1 MVQTFLDKRRAL
13 VFSLTRFHEN
23 GRILVTKLNE
33 NFSFLAVDR
42 TKKKSILTEFNNRI
56 YPLIDVT
63 RSIIQFYLFKTIV
76 IIGFLLFI
84 FYSFNGFRSFA
95 RPRNFFHR
103 QRIHQRFSFGFKVDQ
118 RSQSRRIIVPG
129 KQRRG
134 MCCSAVSP
142 KSRGLLVYKR
152 QLI

>member
-1 MVQTFLDKRRAL
+1 MVQTFLDERRAL

-23 GRILVTKLNE
+23 DRILVTKLNE
-33 NFSFLAVDR
+33 NFSFFAVDR
-42 TKKKSILTEFNNRI
+42 TKKQSILMEFNHRI

-63 RSIIQFYLFKTIV
+63 RPIIQFYLFKTINDWIV
-76 IIGFLLFI
+76 VFSFN
-84 FYSFNGFRSFA
+84 SFNGFRSFT

-103 QRIHQRFSFGFKVDQ
+103 QRIHQSSSFGFKVDQ

-134 MCCSAVSP
+134 MCRSAVSP